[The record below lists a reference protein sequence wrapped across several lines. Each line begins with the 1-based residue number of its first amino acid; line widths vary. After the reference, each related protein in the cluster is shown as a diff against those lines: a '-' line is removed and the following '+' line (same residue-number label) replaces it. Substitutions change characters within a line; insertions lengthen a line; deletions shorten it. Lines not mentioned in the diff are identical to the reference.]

1 MSEENELTEV
11 EHIKAASR
19 HLRGTIEEGLNNP
32 TTGAL
37 APDDTQLSKF
47 HGFYQQDDRDLRDER
62 RHQKLEP
69 LYSFMLRARVPGGV
83 ITSKQ
88 WKAIDAIARELTGGG
103 IRLTT
108 RQTFQFHGILKRNVK
123 PLIQGINEALIDS
136 IAACGD
142 VNRNVLCNTNPV
154 ESALHKQ
161 VYEDA
166 VALSKHL
173 MPKTAAYH
181 EIWLDQEKIVNYA
194 EETEPIYG
202 DTYLPR
208 KFKIAVAVPPHNDVD
223 VNGNDL
229 SLVAI
234 VEKGKLEG
242 YDVLAGGGM
251 GSTHGEPDTY
261 PQIAKPF
268 GFVKPDDI
276 LKVAEAVVT
285 TQRDFG
291 DRTDRKHA
299 RLKYT
304 LDRMGVD
311 EFKKHVEER
320 SGVTFTEARPYEFT
334 MHSDRFGWSENTDGT
349 WNLTLFI
356 EHGRIRDYDDGPQ
369 MLTGLLKIA
378 ELHGG
383 DFRMT
388 ATQNLVI
395 AQVDESKKEEI
406 EKRAVDHGLFRKGA
420 SLLRQH
426 SMACVAL
433 PTCSLAMAE
442 AERYLPDLISK
453 LEAIVD
459 KNGLSDQP
467 IVVRMTGCPNG
478 CARPYLAEIAFVG
491 KGPGK
496 YNLYLGGDGKGTR
509 LVKMIRENIG
519 EEEILE
525 TLEPII
531 ERYAKEREKGEGFGD
546 FCVRAGMVPAVYDGR
561 DFHQNPDGF
570 ISNGI

>member
-1 MSEENELTEV
+1 MSEDYQLTEV
-11 EHIKAASR
+11 EHIKARSR
-19 HLRGTIEEGLNNP
+19 HLRGTIEEGLKDP

-37 APDDTQLSKF
+37 HPDDTQLTKF

-83 ITSKQ
+83 IAAEQ
-88 WKAIDAIARELTGGG
+88 WKAIDAISRELTGGG

-108 RQTFQFHGILKRNVK
+108 RQTFQYHGILKRNVK
-123 PLIQGINEALIDS
+123 PLIQGINQAMIDS

-166 VALSKHL
+166 VAISKHL
-173 MPKTAAYH
+173 LPKTRAYH
-181 EIWLDQEKIVNYA
+181 EIWLDEEKVA
-194 EETEPIYG
+194 DFEEEKEPIYG

-229 SLVAI
+229 SFVAI
-234 VEKGKLEG
+234 IADGTLKG

-251 GSTHGEPDTY
+251 GNTHGETDTY
-261 PQIAKPF
+261 PQIAKNL
-268 GFVKPDDI
+268 GFIAPAEI
-276 LKVAEAVVT
+276 CKVAEAIVT
-285 TQRDFG
+285 TQRDYG
-291 DRTDRKHA
+291 DRTNRKHA

-304 LDRMGVD
+304 IDDMGVD
-311 EFKKHVEER
+311 TFKQHVEER
-320 SGVTFTEARPYEFT
+320 SGVTFADAEPYEFT
-334 MHSDRFGWSENTDGT
+334 MHSDRYGWTENADGT

-356 EHGRIRDYDDGPQ
+356 EHGRIMDYEGGPQ
-369 MLTGLLKIA
+369 MLQGLLKIA
-378 ELHGG
+378 ELHKG

-388 ATQNLVI
+388 ATQNLIV
-395 AQVDESKKEEI
+395 AQVDESKKDAI
-406 EKRAVDHGLFRKGA
+406 EKLAGEHGLLREV
-420 SLLRQH
+420 SVLRQN

-442 AERYLPDLISK
+442 AERYLPDLITK
-453 LEAIVD
+453 LEAIVE
-459 KNGLSDQP
+459 KNGLAEQP
-467 IVVRMTGCPNG
+467 IVIRMTGCPNG
-478 CARPYLAEIAFVG
+478 CARPFLAEIGFVG
-491 KGPGK
+491 KAPGK

-509 LVKMIRENIG
+509 LVKLYRENIG

-525 TLEPII
+525 TLEPLI
-531 ERYAKEREKGEGFGD
+531 EQYAKEREDGEGFGD
-546 FCVRAGMVPAVYDGR
+546 FVVRAGVVPAVYDGR
-561 DFHQNPDGF
+561 DFHKNPEGF
-570 ISNGI
+570 ISSGI